1 MLNVMWRTRVS
12 IPVPQRC
19 ERCALPIELV
29 PLFFYIYACAC
40 ACAYDENIKNMLHPR
55 RLGLGCSSL
64 AMRTRLEFLT
74 RFDKSDPYADRMRF
88 IG

>member
-1 MLNVMWRTRVS
+1 MENPGFDPGASTLRTLRS
-12 IPVPQRC
+12 SDWASPP
-19 ERCALPIELV
+19 
-29 PLFFYIYACAC
+29 FFYIYACAC

-88 IG
+88 IGW